1 MKLKF
6 NDGVSFSYGDFG
18 LTAEQKTHL
27 LLQLIKS
34 DMTELE
40 SSEFLN
46 AISTAIDEF
55 KKNKLFEDK
64 AIKAMNNLMAFSQS
78 AHRLKLAIENL
89 NNDNQDA
96 FRIYS
101 MYFSEFTTAAN
112 PAILLSDEM
121 RDIKPPLGNVL
132 EAMHETLI
140 KFQNTLPELEKVAD
154 YTIEQLQDNLNNGK
168 RLSDNEAKRLALAIT
183 KVYRNVFNK
192 LPPFTRGSWFEAF
205 MSELAKIVNPKI
217 KLGARTLEY
226 AHKKLKE

>member
-1 MKLKF
+1 MEQKF
-6 NDGVSFSYGDFG
+6 KDGVSFSYGDLG
-18 LTAEQKTHL
+18 LTAEQKRHL
-27 LLQLIKS
+27 LDLIKS

-40 SSEFLN
+40 SSKFLN
-46 AISTAIDEF
+46 AVSTAIDAF
-55 KKNKLFEDK
+55 KKNQMFKDK
-64 AIKAMNNLMAFSQS
+64 AIKAMKNLNAFSQS

-101 MYFSEFTTAAN
+101 MYFSEFTTATN

-132 EAMHETLI
+132 EAIHETLI
-140 KFQNTLPELEKVAD
+140 KLQNTLPDLEKVAD
-154 YTIEQLQDNLNNGK
+154 YTIEQLQDNLNNGE
-168 RLSDNEAKRLALAIT
+168 RLSDNDAKRLAVTIT
-183 KVYRNVFNK
+183 IVYRGLFNK
-192 LPPFTRGSWFEAF
+192 LPPFSRGSWFEAF
-205 MSELAKIVNPKI
+205 MGELAKIVNPRI